1 MRNLLLDSYI
11 QLSDAQ
17 DPGQYSELVLMAYQS
32 TLQGN
37 DAKVI
42 NKAQR
47 YACLRKL
54 IAAGHDIGEL
64 LKIEFARDYSAADE
78 MEMIK
83 AAASHPETTKKQE
96 IWDRY
101 L

>member
-42 NKAQR
+42 NKA
-47 YACLRKL
+47 
-54 IAAGHDIGEL
+54 
-64 LKIEFARDYSAADE
+64 
-78 MEMIK
+78 
-83 AAASHPETTKKQE
+83 
-96 IWDRY
+96 
-101 L
+101 